1 MTVDDPTPRWP
12 APASGGD
19 EGCRRLVVAERD
31 VSGKEAGFRVSGC
44 VAARRARSVRGRSSA
59 ALTFPLVVVL
69 RTYSPSRVPFEE
81 SYIEVTRRA
90 VGSGRRSGPAWT
102 QAHIKRANLQY
113 KMQRP
118 GISRMDFLQWII
130 CIRYHSRRATRVI
143 SAGLSAAGP
152 ALRHFFSRARLGQI
166 ILGIEGTAT

>member
-90 VGSGRRSGPAWT
+90 VGSGWRSGPAWT
-102 QAHIKRANLQY
+102 QAHIKRATCST
-113 KMQRP
+113 RCS
-118 GISRMDFLQWII
+118 GRESHAWIF
-130 CIRYHSRRATRVI
+130 CNGLPALDVTREGLTRVI
-143 SAGLSAAGP
+143 SAGLSATGP